1 MTIAQAM
8 ENTMEERN
16 LEDSKGKISGEFA
29 YLVSS
34 GNPSFGSRRGDHR
47 SFSEKG
53 LLLEIPGNPP
63 SGTDR
68 SLPEKDKDSKGKQM
82 MGKIFYIM
90 GKSSSGKDTIYKK
103 LLGDRELELRNII
116 LYTTRPMRQGELPG
130 REYYFVGEETFQEFQ
145 KQGKIIEART
155 YQTVYGPWIYFT
167 ADDGQIELDKRN
179 YLGIGT
185 LESYMN
191 MKHYYGEDKL
201 YPLYIEV
208 EDGERLKRAIRRE
221 ELQQEPK
228 YAEMC
233 RRFLADTEDF
243 SEENLKRAGITKRF
257 SNIDLESCIKE
268 LKNCIQKL
276 Q

>member
-1 MTIAQAM
+1 
-8 ENTMEERN
+8 
-16 LEDSKGKISGEFA
+16 
-29 YLVSS
+29 
-34 GNPSFGSRRGDHR
+34 
-47 SFSEKG
+47 
-53 LLLEIPGNPP
+53 
-63 SGTDR
+63 
-68 SLPEKDKDSKGKQM
+68 

-90 GKSSSGKDTIYKK
+90 GKSSSGKDTIYKR
-103 LLGDRELELRNII
+103 LLGEQELQLRNII
-116 LYTTRPMRQGELPG
+116 LYTTRPMRQGEMPG

-167 ADDGQIELDKRN
+167 ADDGQIELEKRN

-185 LESYMN
+185 LESYME
-191 MKHYYGEDKL
+191 MKNYYGEEKL
-201 YPLYIEV
+201 CPLYIEV

-257 SNIDLESCIKE
+257 SNIELESCIKE

>member
-1 MTIAQAM
+1 
-8 ENTMEERN
+8 
-16 LEDSKGKISGEFA
+16 
-29 YLVSS
+29 
-34 GNPSFGSRRGDHR
+34 
-47 SFSEKG
+47 
-53 LLLEIPGNPP
+53 
-63 SGTDR
+63 
-68 SLPEKDKDSKGKQM
+68 M

-90 GKSSSGKDTIYKK
+90 GKSSSGKDTIYKR
-103 LLGDRELELRNII
+103 LLGEQELKLRNII
-116 LYTTRPMRQGELPG
+116 LYTTRPMRQGEMPG
-130 REYYFVGEETFQEFQ
+130 REYYFVGEGTFQEFQ
-145 KQGKIIEART
+145 KQGKIIETRT

-167 ADDGQIELDKRN
+167 ADDGQIELEKRN

-191 MKHYYGEDKL
+191 MKEYYGEKNL
-201 YPLYIEV
+201 CPLYIEV
-208 EDGERLKRAIRRE
+208 EDGERLKRAICRE